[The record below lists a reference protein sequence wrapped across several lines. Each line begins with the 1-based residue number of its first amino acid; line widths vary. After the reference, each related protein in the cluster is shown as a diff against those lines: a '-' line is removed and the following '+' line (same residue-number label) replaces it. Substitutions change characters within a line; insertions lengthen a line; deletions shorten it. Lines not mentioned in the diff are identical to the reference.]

1 MSDDY
6 IDRCLRSKQHGLPGC
21 RNDWVEFIEST
32 CKIKGHNVALLMMCF
47 TYFLFF
53 FFYLGR
59 LGEIKRS
66 KVTVS
71 MCTRRLR
78 R

>member
-53 FFYLGR
+53 FFTWGGSVKSNEAR
-59 LGEIKRS
+59 LLFPC
-66 KVTVS
+66 V
-71 MCTRRLR
+71 LAD
-78 R
+78 